1 MLKNIIAVLSLAL
14 LVGMVMTTGCTQEQ
28 MYKMTSAP

>member
-1 MLKNIIAVLSLAL
+1 MLKNIVAVLTFAL
-14 LVGMVMTTGCTQEQ
+14 LIGMVMTTGCTQEQ